1 MVSKLDLYR
10 VFYEVGREKSF
21 SKAAKSLYMTQPA
34 VSQSIM
40 QLEQEI
46 DTKLFIRTPRGIR
59 TNKRR
64 YNFI

>member
-1 MVSKLDLYR
+1 MIGKLDLYK
-10 VFYEVGREKSF
+10 VFYEVGKEKSF

-46 DTKLFIRTPRGIR
+46 DTKLFIRTPRGL
-59 TNKRR
+59 N
-64 YNFI
+64 